1 MLSPTDWVARLVD
14 HHGSPVATPHA
25 KEYNF
30 MGFRI
35 RRRQIPAQPNDPAS
49 FDAFDPDVTELTPEF
64 VENDPQGASLAN
76 LSRSLRLESGG
87 RATGSDSTSSPE
99 PSPLPAFYDIPSLN
113 EELLNADDAGN
124 SGAGAAP
131 DALISPEPVH
141 TSTTIAFSYSEAQ
154 QRRQTH
160 QLHAFAA
167 AAASFGGATGSSS
180 SNSPI
185 STMPLASIAQMSGP
199 AQRISHPILAG
210 KTVGIVGFTEEQR
223 AELGR
228 RLAAQYCSFLTLSH
242 EEAEFRK
249 GAAASCDL
257 LIIEARDEWAAED
270 ALYPANLFRVRK
282 PALVIGNRDILSR
295 VSSWTH
301 GGVREP
307 VTAPWETE
315 DAIWR
320 AAMMLSRAPVTKIRK
335 GHRRNSQKRILIGDA
350 DTSVSALLSAFLTQE
365 GMECHIA
372 DNGVATLSLAKTKE
386 ADAVIIDASMPGL
399 DGFELLAAI
408 KRDPSMQH
416 VAVVMLTSR
425 QSESDTLRAF
435 GLGADD
441 YLVKPFSPMEVAARI
456 KRLLARAAA

>member
-30 MGFRI
+30 LGFRI
-35 RRRQIPAQPNDPAS
+35 RRRHIPANGDTEPAP
-49 FDAFDPDVTELTPEF
+49 FDSFDPDVTQLTPDF

-76 LSRSLRLESGG
+76 LSRSLKME
-87 RATGSDSTSSPE
+87 AMDKPAE
-99 PSPLPAFYDIPSLN
+99 PVPAPAFYDIPSYN
-113 EELLNADDAGN
+113 E
-124 SGAGAAP
+124 
-131 DALISPEPVH
+131 DALPDTGAEAPNAPAPEPEPVH
-141 TSTTIAFSYSEAQ
+141 TANTIAFSYSEAQ
-154 QRRQTH
+154 QRQQTH

-167 AAASFGGATGSSS
+167 AAGSFGGSTRGSMHNTS
-180 SNSPI
+180 
-185 STMPLASIAQMSGP
+185 LAPVAQMP
-199 AQRISHPILAG
+199 MAAAQRISHPILAG
-210 KTVGIVGFTEEQR
+210 KTVGLVGFTEEQR

-249 GAAASCDL
+249 GAASSCDL

-320 AAMMLSRAPVTKIRK
+320 AAMMLSRAPAAKIRR
-335 GHRRNSQKRILIGDA
+335 GHRRNQQKRVLIGDA

-372 DNGVATLSLAKTKE
+372 GDGVATLSLAKTKE
-386 ADAVIIDASMPGL
+386 ADAVVIDASMPGL

-456 KRLLARAAA
+456 KRLLARTAA

>member
-30 MGFRI
+30 LGFRI
-35 RRRQIPAQPNDPAS
+35 RRRHIPAQPDESTP
-49 FDAFDPDVTELTPEF
+49 FDSFDPDVTELTPEF

-76 LSRSLRLESGG
+76 LSRSLKMESIDKT
-87 RATGSDSTSSPE
+87 ADPTPP
-99 PSPLPAFYDIPSLN
+99 PSYYDIPSLN
-113 EELLNADDAGN
+113 EDLLADT
-124 SGAGAAP
+124 GAEPAHEMVHGHEP
-131 DALISPEPVH
+131 DPIH
-141 TSTTIAFSYSEAQ
+141 TANTIAFSYSEAQ
-154 QRRQTH
+154 QRQQTQ

-167 AAASFGGATGSSS
+167 AAGSFGGSTRGSMHNTSLA
-180 SNSPI
+180 
-185 STMPLASIAQMSGP
+185 PLAQMP
-199 AQRISHPILAG
+199 MPAAQRISHPILAG
-210 KTVGIVGFTEEQR
+210 KTVGLVGFTEEQR

-282 PALVIGNRDILSR
+282 PALLVGSREILSR

-320 AAMMLSRAPVTKIRK
+320 AAMMLSRTPATKIRK
-335 GHRRNSQKRILIGDA
+335 GHRRNQQKRVLIGDA

-372 DNGVATLSLAKTKE
+372 GDGVSTLSLAKTKE

-456 KRLLARAAA
+456 KRLLARVAA

>member
-30 MGFRI
+30 LGFRI
-35 RRRQIPAQPNDPAS
+35 RRRHIPSQQTSEPTS
-49 FDAFDPDVTELTPEF
+49 YDAYDSAAIPELTPEF
-64 VENDPQGASLAN
+64 VENEPQSASLAN
-76 LSRSLRLESGG
+76 LSNSLRLES
-87 RATGSDSTSSPE
+87 AD
-99 PSPLPAFYDIPSLN
+99 PAPMLAAPAPAYYDIPSIN
-113 EELLNADDAGN
+113 EELLTELDTQE
-124 SGAGAAP
+124 AAP
-131 DALISPEPVH
+131 QTEALH
-141 TSTTIAFSYSEAQ
+141 TVSTIAFSYSEAQ
-154 QRRQTH
+154 QRRQTQ

-167 AAASFGGATGSSS
+167 AAASFGTGTSNNGNPSSH
-180 SNSPI
+180 
-185 STMPLASIAQMSGP
+185 LAPVAQMP
-199 AQRISHPILAG
+199 MPAAQRISHPILAG
-210 KTVGIVGFTEEQR
+210 KTVGIVGFSEEQR
-223 AELGR
+223 AELGH
-228 RLAAQYCSFLTLSH
+228 RLAAQYCSFLTMSH

-282 PALVIGNRDILSR
+282 PALLVGSREILSR

-320 AAMMLSRAPVTKIRK
+320 AAMLLSRTPAPKVRK
-335 GHRRNSQKRILIGDA
+335 GHRRNTTKRVLIGDA

-365 GMECHIA
+365 GMECHVA
-372 DNGVATLSLAKTKE
+372 DNGVATLTLAKTKE
-386 ADAVIIDASMPGL
+386 ADAVVIDASMPGL

-425 QSESDTLRAF
+425 QSEADTLRAF

-456 KRLLARAAA
+456 KRLLARVAA